1 MDAQLP
7 PVCVREKD
15 FTPEEAAELLNS
27 SSSEV
32 LGKHI
37 SVPRCHPKASEA
49 YLFKPDS
56 IQCAS
61 KFLD

>member
-1 MDAQLP
+1 MQLP

-27 SSSEV
+27 SSEV
-32 LGKHI
+32 LGKLI
-37 SVPRCHPKASEA
+37 SVPPCHPKASEA

-56 IQCAS
+56 IQYAS